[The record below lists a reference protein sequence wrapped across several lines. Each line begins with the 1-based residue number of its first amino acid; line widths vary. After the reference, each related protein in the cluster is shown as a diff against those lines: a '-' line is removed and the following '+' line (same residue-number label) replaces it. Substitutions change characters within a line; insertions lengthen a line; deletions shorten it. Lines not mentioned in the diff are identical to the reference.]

1 MNTENLN
8 LSKESVILRKD
19 KLDKIIK
26 EHDRVLDFITNLNR
40 DLKKEAFVPACENF
54 AYFKGNI
61 INTNECRVY
70 LGEDY
75 FVKTT
80 NHRAMQIIN
89 NRKTKVES
97 LIEEVNKQLR
107 DLGVEVPKVISKL
120 DEKNQPEKKSE
131 IKNDTQDSKNNI
143 SLKSLG
149 NDTFEILE
157 DFNENEETPEN
168 KNKFLKKTPLQED
181 TNKLLNDKLQKLIQN
196 RNLQTDEVSEV
207 LKPVISKINKTEL
220 IQPNNKKKDVVTLQ
234 GMQVPKSYNDN
245 SAQYSEEEPAKRSL
259 FYLHDEDL
267 DDEEIDD

>member
-8 LSKESVILRKD
+8 LSKESVIIRKD

-40 DLKKEAFVPACENF
+40 DLKKETFVPVCENF

-80 NHRAMQIIN
+80 NYRAMQIIN

-97 LIEEVNKQLR
+97 LIEEVNKQMR
-107 DLGVEVPKVISKL
+107 ELGVEVPKVIYKI
-120 DEKNQPEKKSE
+120 DEKNQHEKNIEVINK
-131 IKNDTQDSKNNI
+131 IGNDTQDSKNNMN
-143 SLKSLG
+143 LKSLG
-149 NDTFEILE
+149 NDTFEIME
-157 DFNENEETPEN
+157 DFNENEETSEN
-168 KNKFLKKTPLQED
+168 KNKLNKTLLQQD

-196 RNLQTDEVSEV
+196 RSMHSDEVSEV
-207 LKPVISKINKTEL
+207 LKPVISKINKNEL
-220 IQPNNKKKDVVTLQ
+220 IQPNNRKKKDVVPLQ
-234 GMQVPKSYNDN
+234 GKQVPKSNYDN
-245 SAQYSEEEPAKRSL
+245 SAQYSEKEPAKRSL
-259 FYLHDEDL
+259 FYL
-267 DDEEIDD
+267 DDEELDD